1 MRFRAKRWAVF
12 TLSASAALLLLCA
25 LAVFLV
31 DPFEHYRESS
41 ILPLYDQ
48 ESYNNPGIAR
58 NYDYD
63 AVILGTSM
71 VEMSHPSVID
81 ACFDVTSVKLPMR
94 GSHISQMGWQLTHV
108 LKTHELKLA
117 ILAVDAYSM
126 MGQPNDM
133 EEIYDYLWNDDP
145 LDDVNYL
152 FNRDVALVKIPKM
165 LQNVG
170 KPLAAKRDNMYQWT
184 DVVFSIIRQCERSVK
199 PKVMQKSQSLRLGG
213 ERRRLSG
220 GVFHQRL
227 HADPVRPG
235 DVRAAALGRHEDAR
249 GAAGTD
255 GGSHVSGDF
264 AHHGILEH
272 QRDGRNQDIRV
283 PRSPAYRVFARRAA
297 LSARF
302 EHGGGRHGVGAHA
315 EQLRALRQKR
325 RKRGDDGAADAAAL
339 SVQNDD
345 GHNCLRIVKSFVN
358 SGNRFRQ
365 NRPRPAGCVRCP
377 PPYRKRKTRGFR
389 PPPWRA

>member
-152 FNRDVALVKIPKM
+152 FNRDVALVKIAITCTSGRTWSFPPRAC
-165 LQNVG
+165 LT
-170 KPLAAKRDNMYQWT
+170 P
-184 DVVFSIIRQCERSVK
+184 SPPS
-199 PKVMQKSQSLRLGG
+199 
-213 ERRRLSG
+213 RRR
-220 GVFHQRL
+220 
-227 HADPVRPG
+227 
-235 DVRAAALGRHEDAR
+235 
-249 GAAGTD
+249 TC
-255 GGSHVSGDF
+255 
-264 AHHGILEH
+264 
-272 QRDGRNQDIRV
+272 
-283 PRSPAYRVFARRAA
+283 SPPTPICPAPPKTS
-297 LSARF
+297 SA
-302 EHGGGRHGVGAHA
+302 
-315 EQLRALRQKR
+315 
-325 RKRGDDGAADAAAL
+325 
-339 SVQNDD
+339 
-345 GHNCLRIVKSFVN
+345 
-358 SGNRFRQ
+358 
-365 NRPRPAGCVRCP
+365 
-377 PPYRKRKTRGFR
+377 T
-389 PPPWRA
+389 